1 MTCSRSFQLFQLYKF
16 CCTNIPIGITY
27 SFGNLFRREYQIV
40 TATIWAIMLP
50 PLDEIPKK
58 RKALG
63 LTQTKLAQL
72 AGVSQSIIAK
82 IESGTVDPSYSIAKR
97 LVEALEKESIQ
108 TSRPRVSEIMS
119 KPVISVSKTQFVR
132 DAVDLMRKRG
142 YSQLPV
148 FDGTR
153 CVGSISEK
161 TILDRAARGEPLE
174 SLLNNRVRD
183 IMDSPLPIVNDDTPL
198 EMVLGLLQGNY
209 GVLVTIGENTIGI
222 LTKSDILKV
231 KQ

>member
-1 MTCSRSFQLFQLYKF
+1 
-16 CCTNIPIGITY
+16 
-27 SFGNLFRREYQIV
+27 
-40 TATIWAIMLP
+40 MLP
-50 PLDEIPKK
+50 SLDEIPRK

-63 LTQTKLAQL
+63 LTQSKLAQL

-108 TSRPRVSEIMS
+108 ISRPRVSEIMS
-119 KPVISVSKTQFVR
+119 KPVISVSKTQLVR

-148 FDGTR
+148 FDGGR

-161 TILDRAARGEPLE
+161 TILDRAARGE
-174 SLLNNRVRD
+174 SLQELLGRRVREV
-183 IMDSPLPIVNDDTPL
+183 MDSPFPIVNDDTPL
-198 EMVLGLLQGNY
+198 DMVLGLMQSNY
-209 GVLVTIGENTIGI
+209 GVLVSRGENVTGI
-222 LTKSDILKV
+222 LTKSDILKSRN
-231 KQ
+231 

>member
-1 MTCSRSFQLFQLYKF
+1 
-16 CCTNIPIGITY
+16 
-27 SFGNLFRREYQIV
+27 
-40 TATIWAIMLP
+40 MLP
-50 PLDEIPKK
+50 TLDEIPKK

-63 LTQTKLAQL
+63 LTQSKL
-72 AGVSQSIIAK
+72 AK

-119 KPVISVSKTQFVR
+119 RPVISVSKTQLVR
-132 DAVDLMRKRG
+132 EAVDLMRKRG

-148 FDGTR
+148 FDGSR
-153 CVGSISEK
+153 CVVSISEN
-161 TILDRAARGEPLE
+161 TILARAARGEPLE

-209 GVLVTIGENTIGI
+209 GVLVTKGESTIGI

>member
-1 MTCSRSFQLFQLYKF
+1 MFVQDS
-16 CCTNIPIGITY
+16 IPKGI
-27 SFGNLFRREYQIV
+27 SDSHWLVMI
-40 TATIWAIMLP
+40 IMLP
-50 PLDEIPKK
+50 QLDEIPKK

-63 LTQTKLAQL
+63 LTQFKLAQL

-119 KPVISVSKTQFVR
+119 RPVISVSRTQLVR
-132 DAVDLMRKRG
+132 DAVDMMRKRG

-148 FDGTR
+148 FDGNR

-183 IMDSPLPIVNDDTPL
+183 IMDSPLPMVNDDTPL

-209 GVLVTIGENTIGI
+209 GVLVTKGESTIGI

>member
-1 MTCSRSFQLFQLYKF
+1 
-16 CCTNIPIGITY
+16 
-27 SFGNLFRREYQIV
+27 
-40 TATIWAIMLP
+40 MLP
-50 PLDEIPKK
+50 TLDEIPKR

-63 LTQTKLAQL
+63 LTQSRLAEL

-82 IESGTVDPSYSIAKR
+82 IESGSVDPSYSIVKR
-97 LVEALEKESIQ
+97 LVETLEKQSVD
-108 TSRPRVSEIMS
+108 TARPRVSEIMS
-119 KPVISVSKTQFVR
+119 RPVISVSRTQLVR
-132 DAVDLMRKRG
+132 EAVDLMRRRG

-148 FDGTR
+148 FEGTR

-183 IMDSPLPIVNDDTPL
+183 IMDSPLPTVSEDTPL
-198 EMVLGLLQGNY
+198 EMMLGLLQGNY
-209 GVLVTIGENTIGI
+209 GVLVTRGENTIGI

-231 KQ
+231 KR

>member
-1 MTCSRSFQLFQLYKF
+1 MTAHIAVYSEGNIWESADSF
-16 CCTNIPIGITY
+16 C
-27 SFGNLFRREYQIV
+27 R
-40 TATIWAIMLP
+40 IMLP
-50 PLDEIPKK
+50 TLDEIPKR

-63 LTQTKLAQL
+63 LTQSKLAEL

-82 IESGTVDPSYSIAKR
+82 IESGTVDPSYSIVKR
-97 LVEALEKESIQ
+97 LVETLEKQSVN
-108 TSRPRVSEIMS
+108 TTRPRVSEIMS
-119 KPVISVSKTQFVR
+119 RPIVSVSRMQLVR
-132 DAVDLMRKRG
+132 DAVDLMKKRG

-148 FDGTR
+148 LDGTR
-153 CVGSISEK
+153 GVGSISEK

-183 IMDSPLPIVNDDTPL
+183 IMDSPLPTVNEDTPL

-209 GVLVTIGENTIGI
+209 GVLVTKGENAIGI

-231 KQ
+231 RR

>member
-1 MTCSRSFQLFQLYKF
+1 MTVSL
-16 CCTNIPIGITY
+16 PAV
-27 SFGNLFRREYQIV
+27 FRREYQS
-40 TATIWAIMLP
+40 ASSLCGRQMLP
-50 PLDEIPKK
+50 TLDDIPRK
-58 RKALG
+58 RKTLG
-63 LTQTKLAQL
+63 LTQTRLAEL
-72 AGVSQSIIAK
+72 AGVSQSIVAK
-82 IESGTVDPSYSIAKR
+82 IESGTVDPSYSIVKR
-97 LVEALEKESIQ
+97 LLEALEKQSVE
-108 TSRPRVSEIMS
+108 TSRPRVSEMMS
-119 KPVISVSKTQFVR
+119 RPVLSIAKTQLVR
-132 DAVDLMRKRG
+132 DAVDLMRRRG

-183 IMDSPLPIVNDDTPL
+183 IMDSPLPMVNDDTPM

-209 GVLVTIGENTIGI
+209 GVLVTRGENTIGI

-231 KQ
+231 KH

>member
-1 MTCSRSFQLFQLYKF
+1 MPSQDSIPKGISDSHQL
-16 CCTNIPIGITY
+16 
-27 SFGNLFRREYQIV
+27 V
-40 TATIWAIMLP
+40 MVIMLP
-50 PLDEIPKK
+50 QLDEIPKK
-58 RKALG
+58 RKSLG
-63 LTQTKLAQL
+63 LTQSKLAQL

-108 TSRPRVSEIMS
+108 VSRPRVSEIMS
-119 KPVISVSKTQFVR
+119 RPVISVSKTQLVR
-132 DAVDLMRKRG
+132 DAVDTMRKRG

-148 FDGTR
+148 FDGNR

-183 IMDSPLPIVNDDTPL
+183 IMDSPLPMVNDDTPL

-209 GVLVTIGENTIGI
+209 GVLVTKGESTIGI

>member
-1 MTCSRSFQLFQLYKF
+1 M
-16 CCTNIPIGITY
+16 IAEVGP
-27 SFGNLFRREYQIV
+27 LFRREYLEEGQTLRV
-40 TATIWAIMLP
+40 MLP
-50 PLDEIPKK
+50 SLDEIPKR
-58 RKALG
+58 RKSLG
-63 LTQTKLAQL
+63 LTQARLAEL

-82 IESGTVDPSYSIAKR
+82 IESGTVDPSYSIVKR
-97 LVEALEKESIQ
+97 LVETLEKQSMG
-108 TSRPRVSEIMS
+108 TATPRVGEIMS
-119 KPVISVSKTQFVR
+119 KPVISVSKTQLVR
-132 DAVDLMRKRG
+132 DAVDLMKRRG

-153 CVGSISEK
+153 GVGSISEK

-183 IMDSPLPIVNDDTPL
+183 IMDSPLPTVNEDTPI

-209 GVLVTIGENTIGI
+209 GVLVTKGENAIGI

-231 KQ
+231 KR

>member
-1 MTCSRSFQLFQLYKF
+1 
-16 CCTNIPIGITY
+16 
-27 SFGNLFRREYQIV
+27 
-40 TATIWAIMLP
+40 
-50 PLDEIPKK
+50 
-58 RKALG
+58 
-63 LTQTKLAQL
+63 
-72 AGVSQSIIAK
+72 
-82 IESGTVDPSYSIAKR
+82 IAKR

-148 FDGTR
+148 FDGNR

-174 SLLNNRVRD
+174 SLLNKRVKD
-183 IMDSPLPIVNDDTPL
+183 IMDFNIPLYHDDTTFEL
-198 EMVLGLLQGNY
+198 Y
-209 GVLVTIGENTIGI
+209 I
-222 LTKSDILKV
+222 
-231 KQ
+231 

>member
-1 MTCSRSFQLFQLYKF
+1 MFLQDS
-16 CCTNIPIGITY
+16 IPKGI
-27 SFGNLFRREYQIV
+27 SDSQWLVMI
-40 TATIWAIMLP
+40 IMLP
-50 PLDEIPKK
+50 QLDEIPKK

-63 LTQTKLAQL
+63 LTQSKLAQL

-108 TSRPRVSEIMS
+108 VSRPRVSEIMS
-119 KPVISVSKTQFVR
+119 RPVISVSKTQLVR
-132 DAVDLMRKRG
+132 DAVDMMRKRG

-148 FDGTR
+148 FDGNR

-174 SLLNNRVRD
+174 SLLSNRVRD
-183 IMDSPLPIVNDDTPL
+183 IMDSPLPMVNDDTPL

-209 GVLVTIGENTIGI
+209 GVLVTKGESTIGI

>member
-1 MTCSRSFQLFQLYKF
+1 
-16 CCTNIPIGITY
+16 
-27 SFGNLFRREYQIV
+27 
-40 TATIWAIMLP
+40 MLP
-50 PLDEIPKK
+50 ALDDIPKR
-58 RKALG
+58 RKSLG
-63 LTQTKLAQL
+63 LTQSKLAEL

-82 IESGTVDPSYSIAKR
+82 IESGTVDPSYSIVKK
-97 LVEALEKESIQ
+97 LVEALEKQSVE
-108 TSRPRVSEIMS
+108 TSRPRVSDIMS
-119 KPVISVSKTQFVR
+119 KPVFTISRTQLVR

-148 FDGTR
+148 FDGIR

-183 IMDSPLPIVNDDTPL
+183 IMDSPLPTVNDDTPL

-209 GVLVTIGENTIGI
+209 GVLVTKGETAIGI
-222 LTKSDILKV
+222 LTKSDILKL
-231 KQ
+231 KH

>member
-1 MTCSRSFQLFQLYKF
+1 MFVQDS
-16 CCTNIPIGITY
+16 IPKGI
-27 SFGNLFRREYQIV
+27 SDSHWLVMI
-40 TATIWAIMLP
+40 IMLP
-50 PLDEIPKK
+50 QLDEIPKK

-63 LTQTKLAQL
+63 LTQSKLAQL

-108 TSRPRVSEIMS
+108 TSRPKVSEIMS
-119 KPVISVSKTQFVR
+119 RPVISVSRTQLVR
-132 DAVDLMRKRG
+132 DAVDMMRKRG

-148 FDGTR
+148 FDGNR

-183 IMDSPLPIVNDDTPL
+183 IMDSPLPMVNDDTPL

-209 GVLVTIGENTIGI
+209 GVLVTKGESTIGI

>member
-1 MTCSRSFQLFQLYKF
+1 MFVQDS
-16 CCTNIPIGITY
+16 IPKGI
-27 SFGNLFRREYQIV
+27 SDSP
-40 TATIWAIMLP
+40 WAVVVSMLP

-63 LTQTKLAQL
+63 LTQSKLAEL

-97 LVEALEKESIQ
+97 LVEALEKQSIQ
-108 TSRPRVSEIMS
+108 ISRPRVSEIMS
-119 KPVISVSKTQFVR
+119 KPVVSVSKTQLVR

-148 FDGTR
+148 LDGNR

-161 TILDRAARGEPLE
+161 TILDRAARGEPLDA
-174 SLLNNRVRD
+174 LLNDRVRD
-183 IMDSPLPIVNDDTPL
+183 IMDSPLPMVNDDTPL

-209 GVLVTIGENTIGI
+209 GVLVTKGESTIGI

>member
-1 MTCSRSFQLFQLYKF
+1 MPSQDS
-16 CCTNIPIGITY
+16 IPKGI
-27 SFGNLFRREYQIV
+27 SDSHRLPV
-40 TATIWAIMLP
+40 AIMLP
-50 PLDEIPKK
+50 QLDEIPKK

-63 LTQTKLAQL
+63 LTQSKLAQL

-108 TSRPRVSEIMS
+108 VSRPRVSEIMS
-119 KPVISVSKTQFVR
+119 RPVISISKTQLVR
-132 DAVDLMRKRG
+132 DAVDMMRKRG

-148 FDGTR
+148 FDGNR

-183 IMDSPLPIVNDDTPL
+183 IMDSPLPMVNDDTPL

-209 GVLVTIGENTIGI
+209 GVLVTRGESTIGI

>member
-1 MTCSRSFQLFQLYKF
+1 MIALSGLYSEG
-16 CCTNIPIGITY
+16 NI
-27 SFGNLFRREYQIV
+27 REV
-40 TATIWAIMLP
+40 GPPCVRVMLTT
-50 PLDEIPKK
+50 LDEIPKR

-63 LTQTKLAQL
+63 LTQSRLAEL

-82 IESGTVDPSYSIAKR
+82 IESGSVDPSYSIVKR
-97 LVEALEKESIQ
+97 LVETLEKQSVD
-108 TSRPRVSEIMS
+108 SARPRVSEIMS
-119 KPVISVSKTQFVR
+119 RPVISVSRTQLVR
-132 DAVDLMRKRG
+132 DAVDLMKRRG

-148 FDGTR
+148 FEGTR

-183 IMDSPLPIVNDDTPL
+183 IMDSPLPTVNEDTPL
-198 EMVLGLLQGNY
+198 EMMLGLLQGNY
-209 GVLVTIGENTIGI
+209 GVLVNRGENTIGI

-231 KQ
+231 KR

>member
-1 MTCSRSFQLFQLYKF
+1 
-16 CCTNIPIGITY
+16 
-27 SFGNLFRREYQIV
+27 
-40 TATIWAIMLP
+40 MLP
-50 PLDEIPKK
+50 ALDDIPKR
-58 RKALG
+58 RKVLG
-63 LTQTKLAQL
+63 LTQSKLAEL

-82 IESGTVDPSYSIAKR
+82 IESGTVDPSYSIVKR
-97 LVEALEKESIQ
+97 LIEALEKQSVE

-119 KPVISVSKTQFVR
+119 RPVISIGRTQLVR
-132 DAVDLMRKRG
+132 DAVELMRRRG

-148 FDGTR
+148 FEGTR

-174 SLLNNRVRD
+174 TLLNNRVRD
-183 IMDSPLPIVNDDTPL
+183 IMDSPLPMVNDDTPL

-209 GVLVTIGENTIGI
+209 GVLVTKGESTIGI

-231 KQ
+231 KR